1 MGFIS
6 DALEQIRLK
15 QYKSAALIIEQKVN
29 DQSLKPSSRVELM
42 EWTADCYAKGSE
54 PEMAAEWFENA
65 AKAAL
70 DARDIP
76 ETERKPKA
84 VKNLER
90 AIECLNAKDHLDEI
104 KRLTKLKYSLA
115 PKF

>member
-1 MGFIS
+1 MGFVS

-15 QYKSAALIIEQKVN
+15 QYKSAASIIEQN
-29 DQSLKPSSRVELM
+29 LNNQGLKPSARVELM

-54 PEMAAEWFENA
+54 PETAAKWFENA

-84 VKNLER
+84 IKNLDL
-90 AIECLNAKDHLDEI
+90 AIECLNAKDNLDEI